1 MQNCTNL
8 FRGNVLNDFCSILS
22 GEKNVTLQEY
32 GVEQCRTLARRDG
45 SSIAAADRI
54 PAGRDLFM
62 NDRRPV
68 VLGYDAV
75 SPLGISFEEQ
85 WDRAAS
91 GQSGVG
97 LLTRFPM
104 RENFPVHA
112 AGQVPE
118 ADVTPYPFLRP
129 REMVH
134 WKSPIFKYGMLVVHR
149 TLQKIGLEITGELS
163 PRVATT
169 FSTAIGGLDAV
180 LDADR
185 ALVQSGQLP
194 KPYVNPNSCIN
205 MVGGKVSILTN
216 ATGPILTTVT
226 ACATGSTSLII
237 GSLLLQ
243 NNMADVVICGAVDFP
258 LVESI
263 VAGFATMNGAY
274 QDSPDYAPEPPA
286 CASRPFS
293 AGRRGFI
300 ISEGAGCVILS
311 TREFAQEHGLSFS
324 LELAGWSMTADAY
337 HTVAPREETIVHCID
352 GALKHAGINPGAVAA
367 VNAHAT
373 STRVGDEVEYKALR
387 RIFQDRIPPVSA
399 NKSMIGHAMGASSA
413 IEGIFAM
420 EGMMR
425 STILPTINYTPDPA
439 IDLDCV
445 PGTARTLQ
453 QEYVLKNAFGF
464 GGANACIIVH
474 RIQ

>member
-1 MQNCTNL
+1 
-8 FRGNVLNDFCSILS
+8 
-22 GEKNVTLQEY
+22 
-32 GVEQCRTLARRDG
+32 
-45 SSIAAADRI
+45 
-54 PAGRDLFM
+54 M
-62 NDRRPV
+62 NTARPV

-75 SPLGISFEEQ
+75 SPLGTSFEEQ
-85 WDRAAS
+85 WSNAAA
-91 GQSGVG
+91 GRSGVG
-97 LLTRFPM
+97 PLTRFPL
-104 RENFPVHA
+104 RHHFPVPV
-112 AGQVPE
+112 AGQVPD
-118 ADVTPYPFLRP
+118 ADITPYPFLRP

-149 TLQKIGLEITGELS
+149 TLQKIGLIISDELS

-185 ALVQSGQLP
+185 TLVQSGQLP

-243 NNMADVVICGAVDFP
+243 NNMADVAICGAVDFP

-274 QDSPDYAPEPPA
+274 QESEDYTPEPPA
-286 CASRPFS
+286 RASRPFS
-293 AGRRGFI
+293 ADRRGFI
-300 ISEGAGCVILS
+300 ISEGAGCVVLS
-311 TREFAQEHGLSFS
+311 TREFAQAHGFPYA
-324 LELAGWSMTADAY
+324 LELAGWSLTADAY

-352 GALKHAGINPGAVAA
+352 GALNHAGINPGDIDA

-373 STRVGDEVEYKALR
+373 STRVGDEVEYRALR
-387 RIFQDRIPPVSA
+387 RIFRDSIPPVSA

-413 IEGIFAM
+413 LEGIFAM
-420 EGMMR
+420 EGMLR
-425 STILPTINYTPDPA
+425 GTILPTINYTPDPA
-439 IDLDCV
+439 IGIDCV
-445 PGTARTLQ
+445 PGTSRSLN

-464 GGANACIIVH
+464 GGANACIIFH
-474 RIQ
+474 RIG